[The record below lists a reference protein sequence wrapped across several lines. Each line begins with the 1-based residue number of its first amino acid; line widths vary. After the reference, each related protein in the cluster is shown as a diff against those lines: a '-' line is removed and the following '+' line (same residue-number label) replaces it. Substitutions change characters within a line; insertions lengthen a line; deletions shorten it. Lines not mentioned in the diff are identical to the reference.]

1 MQWIRSAAATTS
13 REFLPLLSHEH
24 LAATTLTWLTLLLRR
39 LLLQVKVQSED
50 PEDPVGKSKCTLEH
64 VDPNFKNYLVLNYMH
79 CFVLQIIVWVV
90 ITYLLII
97 PCLELLLIIL
107 DYLSPR
113 LYESQTWGIG
123 SG

>member
-1 MQWIRSAAATTS
+1 LFSPFCDRVDAVAEEVA
-13 REFLPLLSHEH
+13 
-24 LAATTLTWLTLLLRR
+24 
-39 LLLQVKVQSED
+39 
-50 PEDPVGKSKCTLEH
+50 VGKGKYTLEH

-79 CFVLQIIVWVV
+79 CFVLQIILWVV
-90 ITYLLII
+90 KTYLLII

>member
-1 MQWIRSAAATTS
+1 M
-13 REFLPLLSHEH
+13 
-24 LAATTLTWLTLLLRR
+24 
-39 LLLQVKVQSED
+39 QVKVQS
-50 PEDPVGKSKCTLEH
+50 EDPVGKSKCTLEH

-90 ITYLLII
+90 LTYLLII